1 MLGQA
6 DRLSWLA
13 GRPPTLGQTGKERME
28 QGGRTDGECLAEPEL
43 GQDSRR
49 VARGEQQEEEEEK
62 QRLGRQ
68 ELERKEKG

>member
-1 MLGQA
+1 
-6 DRLSWLA
+6 
-13 GRPPTLGQTGKERME
+13 ME